1 MQPKYCGKKR
11 FKITFSPVRGCRV
24 VWDTEWPKESLP
36 SCRRWISVFLPTP
49 DGPTSTNALGMPC
62 GCTAPSPLLLSAADG
77 VGAGAGSFDA
87 GMLSAAPILYF
98 TF

>member
-1 MQPKYCGKKR
+1 
-11 FKITFSPVRGCRV
+11 
-24 VWDTEWPKESLP
+24 
-36 SCRRWISVFLPTP
+36 
-49 DGPTSTNALGMPC
+49 
-62 GCTAPSPLLLSAADG
+62 LLLSAADG